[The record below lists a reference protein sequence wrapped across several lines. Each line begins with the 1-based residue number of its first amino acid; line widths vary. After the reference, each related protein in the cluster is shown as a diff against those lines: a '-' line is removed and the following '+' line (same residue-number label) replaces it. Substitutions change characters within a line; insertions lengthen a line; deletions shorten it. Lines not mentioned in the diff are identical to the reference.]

1 LSASDDL
8 DRAVDVL
15 QLQHELIQ
23 SQQLEIVT
31 LRTEL
36 AQARMIRAAVDE
48 QGLKM
53 DHLVKCLGLLM

>member
-1 LSASDDL
+1 M
-8 DRAVDVL
+8 DVL